1 MKRFLIIIFCLLLCG
16 CSIDISINSNDNNKS
31 SVDKGEVKENLI
43 LEDKVSNEEVVEDDK
58 FVSYVEDV
66 SEEVDSIVSKKEV
79 SEKEEHVLRN
89 TFITLTDFIFYGGE
103 IKGKTFAELKED
115 SKEKVLDIYSKIDAK
130 LEEKVP
136 NYKEDLKEGY
146 SDVKQMILDLRD
158 KIKSEYKDFVGE
170 EGYDYQTQLYEDGK
184 QNMKDVYEEYKPY
197 IDSGKEKAKEYYES
211 AKDYLNNWY
220 QEYKERP

>member
-1 MKRFLIIIFCLLLCG
+1 MKKYLIIIICLLLCG
-16 CSIDISINSNDNNKS
+16 CSINININSNDNNKS
-31 SVDKGEVKENLI
+31 SIDKGEVKENLI
-43 LEDKVSNEEVVEDDK
+43 LEDKISNEDVVEDDK

-66 SEEVDSIVSKKEV
+66 SEEVDTIVSKKEV